1 MTWAQCRGFSTVPIL
16 PTFRTPLSIVNDAGA
31 GLFMKFYPIA
41 DMMHSAL
48 AGRASANDA
57 LWGIILVGRTPLWN
71 NASVLL
77 VRSQDMAPVMKPA
90 TGYTNRP
97 VSEDPRDVEAWG
109 LTEAARRLIHARQ
122 SPENPELLRQAL
134 SLNQRLWTIF
144 QTSMVDPECPLPRD
158 VRDNILT
165 LSIIVDRQTFD
176 RLIDLD
182 VAKLD
187 RLIDINRAVATG
199 LSQRPAAGD
208 AAAAVQQQAPVPPP
222 MPKPTNPPLPTGKL
236 SISI

>member
-1 MTWAQCRGFSTVPIL
+1 
-16 PTFRTPLSIVNDAGA
+16 
-31 GLFMKFYPIA
+31 
-41 DMMHSAL
+41 
-48 AGRASANDA
+48 
-57 LWGIILVGRTPLWN
+57 
-71 NASVLL
+71 
-77 VRSQDMAPVMKPA
+77 MKPA
-90 TGYTNRP
+90 TGYSNRP

-122 SPENPELLRQAL
+122 SPENSELLRQAL

-158 VRDNILT
+158 VRENILA

-182 VAKLD
+182 VTKLD

-199 LSQRPAAGD
+199 LSQRPSADASDVAAPAQTSAP
-208 AAAAVQQQAPVPPP
+208 AAIPQPA
-222 MPKPTNPPLPTGKL
+222 PKPTNPPLPTNKL

>member
-1 MTWAQCRGFSTVPIL
+1 
-16 PTFRTPLSIVNDAGA
+16 
-31 GLFMKFYPIA
+31 
-41 DMMHSAL
+41 
-48 AGRASANDA
+48 
-57 LWGIILVGRTPLWN
+57 
-71 NASVLL
+71 
-77 VRSQDMAPVMKPA
+77 MKPA
-90 TGYTNRP
+90 TGYSNRP
-97 VSEDPRDVEAWG
+97 TSDDPRDVEAWG

-122 SPENPELLRQAL
+122 APENPDLLRQAL

-158 VRDNILT
+158 IRDNVLA

-182 VAKLD
+182 VNKLD

-199 LSQRPAAGD
+199 LSQRPAAAVPAPAAT
-208 AAAAVQQQAPVPPP
+208 AAATPV
-222 MPKPTNPPLPTGKL
+222 PKPTAPPPGSPGKL

>member
-1 MTWAQCRGFSTVPIL
+1 
-16 PTFRTPLSIVNDAGA
+16 
-31 GLFMKFYPIA
+31 
-41 DMMHSAL
+41 
-48 AGRASANDA
+48 
-57 LWGIILVGRTPLWN
+57 
-71 NASVLL
+71 
-77 VRSQDMAPVMKPA
+77 MKPA

-122 SPENPELLRQAL
+122 SPENSELLRQAL

-158 VRDNILT
+158 VRDNILA

-182 VAKLD
+182 VTKLD

-199 LSQRPAAGD
+199 LSQRPTIDSTAATPPVQ
-208 AAAAVQQQAPVPPP
+208 AATPAPVAPTV
-222 MPKPTNPPLPTGKL
+222 PKHANPPIPTSKL

>member
-1 MTWAQCRGFSTVPIL
+1 M
-16 PTFRTPLSIVNDAGA
+16 
-31 GLFMKFYPIA
+31 
-41 DMMHSAL
+41 
-48 AGRASANDA
+48 
-57 LWGIILVGRTPLWN
+57 WN

-77 VRSQDMAPVMKPA
+77 VRSQDMATVMKPA

-122 SPENPELLRQAL
+122 SPDNPELLRQAL

-182 VAKLD
+182 TTKLD

-199 LSQRPAAGD
+199 LSQRPAAGESPVAPPTQ
-208 AAAAVQQQAPVPPP
+208 AAAPVPPP
-222 MPKPTNPPLPTGKL
+222 MPKPNHPPIPSGKL

>member
-1 MTWAQCRGFSTVPIL
+1 
-16 PTFRTPLSIVNDAGA
+16 
-31 GLFMKFYPIA
+31 
-41 DMMHSAL
+41 
-48 AGRASANDA
+48 
-57 LWGIILVGRTPLWN
+57 
-71 NASVLL
+71 
-77 VRSQDMAPVMKPA
+77 MKPA

-97 VSEDPRDVEAWG
+97 TSEDPRDVEAWG

-122 SPENPELLRQAL
+122 SPDNPDLLRQAL

-144 QTSMVDPECPLPRD
+144 QTSMVDPECPLPKD
-158 VRDNILT
+158 VRDNVLA

-182 VAKLD
+182 VDKLD

-199 LSQRPAAGD
+199 LSQRPAGGSPTIPAVGSGTPP
-208 AAAAVQQQAPVPPP
+208 AAPPSG
-222 MPKPTNPPLPTGKL
+222 TGKL

>member
-1 MTWAQCRGFSTVPIL
+1 
-16 PTFRTPLSIVNDAGA
+16 
-31 GLFMKFYPIA
+31 
-41 DMMHSAL
+41 
-48 AGRASANDA
+48 
-57 LWGIILVGRTPLWN
+57 
-71 NASVLL
+71 
-77 VRSQDMAPVMKPA
+77 MKPA
-90 TGYTNRP
+90 TGYSNRP
-97 VSEDPRDVEAWG
+97 TSDDPRDVEAWG

-122 SPENPELLRQAL
+122 SPENLDLLRQAL

-158 VRDNILT
+158 IRDNVLA

-182 VAKLD
+182 VNKLD

-199 LSQRPAAGD
+199 LSQRPAAGTVVAGQPAQPTM
-208 AAAAVQQQAPVPPP
+208 AAPPPRPPQAPPPGAS
-222 MPKPTNPPLPTGKL
+222 GKL

>member
-1 MTWAQCRGFSTVPIL
+1 M
-16 PTFRTPLSIVNDAGA
+16 PLVIVD
-31 GLFMKFYPIA
+31 
-41 DMMHSAL
+41 
-48 AGRASANDA
+48 
-57 LWGIILVGRTPLWN
+57 
-71 NASVLL
+71 
-77 VRSQDMAPVMKPA
+77 RSKGMAFMKPA

-97 VSEDPRDVEAWG
+97 TSEDPRDVEAWG

-122 SPENPELLRQAL
+122 TPENQDLLRQAL

-144 QTSMVDPECPLPRD
+144 QTSMVDPECPLPKD
-158 VRDNILT
+158 VRDNVLA

-182 VAKLD
+182 VSKLD

-199 LSQRPAAGD
+199 LSQRPAGANPTP
-208 AAAAVQQQAPVPPP
+208 QPVPPQ
-222 MPKPTNPPLPTGKL
+222 KPVGAPPPSAGKL

>member
-1 MTWAQCRGFSTVPIL
+1 
-16 PTFRTPLSIVNDAGA
+16 
-31 GLFMKFYPIA
+31 
-41 DMMHSAL
+41 
-48 AGRASANDA
+48 
-57 LWGIILVGRTPLWN
+57 
-71 NASVLL
+71 
-77 VRSQDMAPVMKPA
+77 MKPA
-90 TGYTNRP
+90 TGYSNRP
-97 VSEDPRDVEAWG
+97 TSDDPRDVEAWG

-122 SPENPELLRQAL
+122 APENPDLLRQAL

-158 VRDNILT
+158 IRDNVLA

-182 VAKLD
+182 VNKLD

-199 LSQRPAAGD
+199 LSQRPAAGAP
-208 AAAAVQQQAPVPPP
+208 AAAAQAPAGIAAP
-222 MPKPTNPPLPTGKL
+222 MPKPPQPPSPGTTGKL

>member
-1 MTWAQCRGFSTVPIL
+1 
-16 PTFRTPLSIVNDAGA
+16 
-31 GLFMKFYPIA
+31 
-41 DMMHSAL
+41 
-48 AGRASANDA
+48 
-57 LWGIILVGRTPLWN
+57 
-71 NASVLL
+71 
-77 VRSQDMAPVMKPA
+77 MKPA
-90 TGYTNRP
+90 TGYSNRP

-122 SPENPELLRQAL
+122 SPENSDLLRQAL

-158 VRDNILT
+158 VRENILA

-182 VAKLD
+182 VTKLD

-199 LSQRPAAGD
+199 LSQRPTSDDGTVAAVTQAG
-208 AAAAVQQQAPVPPP
+208 AAAAVPPP
-222 MPKPTNPPLPTGKL
+222 PPPKPAIPSAPTSKL

>member
-1 MTWAQCRGFSTVPIL
+1 
-16 PTFRTPLSIVNDAGA
+16 
-31 GLFMKFYPIA
+31 
-41 DMMHSAL
+41 
-48 AGRASANDA
+48 
-57 LWGIILVGRTPLWN
+57 
-71 NASVLL
+71 
-77 VRSQDMAPVMKPA
+77 MKPA

-122 SPENPELLRQAL
+122 SPENSELLRQAL

-158 VRDNILT
+158 VRENILA

-182 VAKLD
+182 VTKLD

-199 LSQRPAAGD
+199 LSQRPAAD
-208 AAAAVQQQAPVPPP
+208 AAVPAAQTGSPAAVAPPVP
-222 MPKPTNPPLPTGKL
+222 KPANPPIPTSKL

>member
-1 MTWAQCRGFSTVPIL
+1 
-16 PTFRTPLSIVNDAGA
+16 
-31 GLFMKFYPIA
+31 
-41 DMMHSAL
+41 
-48 AGRASANDA
+48 
-57 LWGIILVGRTPLWN
+57 
-71 NASVLL
+71 
-77 VRSQDMAPVMKPA
+77 MKPA

-122 SPENPELLRQAL
+122 SPENSELLRQAL

-158 VRDNILT
+158 VRENILA

-182 VAKLD
+182 VTKLD

-199 LSQRPAAGD
+199 LSQRPAAD
-208 AAAAVQQQAPVPPP
+208 AAAPPAQTSSPAAVAPPVP
-222 MPKPTNPPLPTGKL
+222 KPANPPIPTSKL